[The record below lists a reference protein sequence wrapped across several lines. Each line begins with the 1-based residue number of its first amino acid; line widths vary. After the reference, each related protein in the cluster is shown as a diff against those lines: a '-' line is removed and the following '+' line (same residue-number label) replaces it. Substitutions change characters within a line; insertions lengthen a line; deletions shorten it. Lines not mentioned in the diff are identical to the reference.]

1 MNIFEYMNSIKSVKK
16 ILESKTIKVGKTVDG
31 FNIMAIATDF
41 FLNDNTIFV
50 ILPTLY
56 EAQMYYDSISNIL
69 PEEDVLFF
77 PALEL
82 LSASM
87 ISSSTDFLFERVE
100 TINGLIA
107 GKKKIVIT
115 NLNAALKYEIDW
127 YITNLYTYLKYFY

>member
-31 FNIMAIATDF
+31 FNMMAISTDF
-41 FLNDNTIFV
+41 YLNDNTIFV

-87 ISSSTDFLFERVE
+87 ISSSTDFLF
-100 TINGLIA
+100 T
-107 GKKKIVIT
+107 
-115 NLNAALKYEIDW
+115 
-127 YITNLYTYLKYFY
+127 YT